1 MIRNQISKRLV
12 LGLVGLSSAL
22 VLSACNQPT
31 DTAEV
36 ESTEVP
42 ATTTEVPATEDPA
55 VEDPTAEGA
64 TAGEGETVADL
75 AASDESFSTLA
86 TAIEA
91 AGLTETLSGEG
102 PYTVFA
108 PTNEAFEALPEGT
121 LDQLLLPENKDVLAQ
136 VLTYHVVPEELPASE
151 IAAGE
156 VETVEGTPVTVEVDE
171 AAGGVMVN
179 NATVI
184 EPDIQASNGV
194 IHAVDQVILPPG
206 AEL

>member
-1 MIRNQISKRLV
+1 MIRNPISKRLV
-12 LGLVGLSSAL
+12 LGLVGLSSA
-22 VLSACNQPT
+22 VILSACNQPT

-36 ESTEVP
+36 EPAETP
-42 ATTTEVPATEDPA
+42 ATTTEVPAPA
-55 VEDPTAEGA
+55 EDPTAEA
-64 TAGEGETVADL
+64 PTAGEGETVADL

-102 PYTVFA
+102 PFTVFA

-121 LDQLLLPENKDVLAQ
+121 LEQLLLPENQDILTQ
-136 VLTYHVVPEELPASE
+136 VLTYHVVPDELPASE
-151 IAAGE
+151 ITAGE
-156 VETVEGTPVTVEVDE
+156 VTTVEGTPITVEVDE

-179 NATVI
+179 NAMVVQ
-184 EPDIQASNGV
+184 PDIQASNGV